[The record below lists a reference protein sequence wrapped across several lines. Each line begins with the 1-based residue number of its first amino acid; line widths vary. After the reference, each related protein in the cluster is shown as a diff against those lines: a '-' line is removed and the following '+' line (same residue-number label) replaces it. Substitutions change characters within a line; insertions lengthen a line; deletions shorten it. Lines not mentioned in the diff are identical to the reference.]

1 MMTAM
6 LRQLPFFL
14 FCRNTEYRI
23 LEYYKNVV
31 KLRKNDYISV
41 VVEVEISGRED

>member
-6 LRQLPFFL
+6 LRATAVFL

-31 KLRKNDYISV
+31 KLRKNDYILI
-41 VVEVEISGRED
+41 VVEVEIGGREN